1 MHHEEPESSM
11 LVVPA
16 KAFQDP
22 ISQLDLKPVFPQ
34 ICEYEL
40 PGGLC
45 GRCGLLGD
53 HWTHEC
59 PTLGFGPV
67 RQRDTQDEKAMHK
80 LDISVQGYLRANR
93 LVDMAEC
100 LVAEGVKDLEALAAV
115 DLQQLVRDHE
125 HYLSESTLSHC
136 KLDAGT
142 EAHLMRGEIEAL
154 EGGL

>member
-22 ISQLDLKPVFPQ
+22 LSQLDLKPVFSQ

-80 LDISVQGYLRANR
+80 LHISV
-93 LVDMAEC
+93 
-100 LVAEGVKDLEALAAV
+100 
-115 DLQQLVRDHE
+115 
-125 HYLSESTLSHC
+125 
-136 KLDAGT
+136 
-142 EAHLMRGEIEAL
+142 
-154 EGGL
+154 